1 MQNLI
6 TNFYLISSITGWLLA
21 QFLKIFTGF
30 FKEQKFS
37 VKTLLFGTGGMPSSH
52 TATVA
57 ALCTSCAIGEG
68 FDSSIFAI
76 SVVLAIIVMID
87 ATGVRRETGK
97 QSRALNIIVEEL
109 FSSNN
114 KTFDTHFKEL
124 IGHTPL
130 QVICGFITGM
140 AASLALSFVPVFGV
154 SIL

>member
-76 SVVLAIIVMID
+76 SVVLAIIVASND
-87 ATGVRRETGK
+87 H
-97 QSRALNIIVEEL
+97 SYCSCCRAE
-109 FSSNN
+109 
-114 KTFDTHFKEL
+114 K
-124 IGHTPL
+124 
-130 QVICGFITGM
+130 
-140 AASLALSFVPVFGV
+140 
-154 SIL
+154 